1 MMTISYLESF
11 PRMTLLK
18 NWTTLKQLK
27 KSCCHENHSLYDTA
41 TAKDAIVMMDEAPFG
56 IIPIIDKTQKVLGV
70 VTRGSL
76 LSAMS
81 SQWTETEENPMNNLN
96 IWQQLVE
103 QSQMRWKEVLEAT
116 SVHIQLVFFSML
128 IAIVLGITLGIV
140 ITRVPK
146 LTTIVLGGAGVMQT
160 IPSLALLGFMI
171 PIFGIGVKTAIAALF
186 LYSLLPIIRN
196 TYTGIKDVDKATTE
210 AAKGMGM
217 TSMQILLKVELPLA
231 IPVIMAGIRT
241 AAVINVGT
249 ATLAAFIGA
258 GGLGDFIFL
267 GITRGIDGL
276 ILLGAIPAAILAII
290 LETLFGGIERWTTP
304 KGLK

>member
-1 MMTISYLESF
+1 
-11 PRMTLLK
+11 
-18 NWTTLKQLK
+18 
-27 KSCCHENHSLYDTA
+27 
-41 TAKDAIVMMDEAPFG
+41 
-56 IIPIIDKTQKVLGV
+56 
-70 VTRGSL
+70 
-76 LSAMS
+76 
-81 SQWTETEENPMNNLN
+81 MNNLN
-96 IWQQLVE
+96 IWEQFMQQAE
-103 QSQMRWKEVLEAT
+103 MRWSEVLEAT

-128 IAIVLGITLGIV
+128 IAIVLGIGLGIL

-146 LTTIVLGGAGVMQT
+146 LSTLVLGGAGIMQT

-171 PIFGIGVKTAIAALF
+171 PIFGIGVNTAIAALF

-196 TYTGIKDVDKATTE
+196 TYTGIKDVNKATVE

-217 TSMQILLKVELPLA
+217 TSLQVLIKVELPLA
-231 IPVIMAGIRT
+231 IPMIMAGVRT

-276 ILLGAIPAAILAII
+276 ILLGAIPAALLAIV
-290 LETLFGGIERWTTP
+290 LEIFFTYLERWTTP
-304 KGLK
+304 EGLK

>member
-1 MMTISYLESF
+1 
-11 PRMTLLK
+11 
-18 NWTTLKQLK
+18 
-27 KSCCHENHSLYDTA
+27 
-41 TAKDAIVMMDEAPFG
+41 
-56 IIPIIDKTQKVLGV
+56 
-70 VTRGSL
+70 
-76 LSAMS
+76 
-81 SQWTETEENPMNNLN
+81 MNNLN
-96 IWQQLVE
+96 IWEQFMQQAE
-103 QSQMRWKEVLEAT
+103 MRWSEVIEAT

-128 IAIVLGITLGIV
+128 IAIVLGIGLGIL

-146 LTTIVLGGAGVMQT
+146 LTTIVLGGAGIMQT

-171 PIFGIGVKTAIAALF
+171 PIFGIGVNTAIAALF

-196 TYTGIKDVDKATTE
+196 TYTGIKDVNKATVE

-217 TSMQILLKVELPLA
+217 TSLQVLLKVELPLA
-231 IPVIMAGIRT
+231 IPMIMAGVRT

-276 ILLGAIPAAILAII
+276 ILLGAIPAALLAII
-290 LETLFGGIERWTTP
+290 LEIFFTYLERWTTP
-304 KGLK
+304 EGLK

>member
-1 MMTISYLESF
+1 M
-11 PRMTLLK
+11 K
-18 NWTTLKQLK
+18 
-27 KSCCHENHSLYDTA
+27 
-41 TAKDAIVMMDEAPFG
+41 
-56 IIPIIDKTQKVLGV
+56 
-70 VTRGSL
+70 
-76 LSAMS
+76 
-81 SQWTETEENPMNNLN
+81 NLN
-96 IWQQLVE
+96 IWEQLIQQG
-103 QSQMRWKEVLEAT
+103 QMRWHEVLEAT

-128 IAIVLGITLGIV
+128 IAIILGITLGIL
-140 ITRVPK
+140 ITRVPA
-146 LTTIVLGGAGVMQT
+146 LTTVVLGGAGIMQT

-171 PIFGIGVKTAIAALF
+171 PIFGIGVTTAIAALF

-196 TYTGIKDVDKATTE
+196 TYTGIKDVDKATIE

-217 TSMQILLKVELPLA
+217 TRRQVLLKVELPLA
-231 IPVIMAGIRT
+231 IPMIMAGVRT

-276 ILLGAIPAAILAII
+276 ILLGAIPAALLAVI
-290 LETLFGGIERWTTP
+290 LEVIFSSLERWTTP

>member
-1 MMTISYLESF
+1 
-11 PRMTLLK
+11 
-18 NWTTLKQLK
+18 
-27 KSCCHENHSLYDTA
+27 
-41 TAKDAIVMMDEAPFG
+41 
-56 IIPIIDKTQKVLGV
+56 
-70 VTRGSL
+70 
-76 LSAMS
+76 
-81 SQWTETEENPMNNLN
+81 MNNLN
-96 IWQQLVE
+96 IWEELIQQAE
-103 QSQMRWKEVLEAT
+103 MRWSEVIEAT

-128 IAIVLGITLGIV
+128 IAIVLGIGLGIL

-146 LTTIVLGGAGVMQT
+146 LSTVVLGGAGIMQT

-171 PIFGIGVKTAIAALF
+171 PIFGIGVNTAIAALF

-196 TYTGIKDVDKATTE
+196 TYTGIKDVNKATVE

-217 TSMQILLKVELPLA
+217 TSLQVLLKVELPLA
-231 IPVIMAGIRT
+231 IPMIMAGVRT

-276 ILLGAIPAAILAII
+276 ILLGAIPAALLAII
-290 LETLFGGIERWTTP
+290 LEIFFTYLERWTTP
-304 KGLK
+304 EGLK

>member
-1 MMTISYLESF
+1 
-11 PRMTLLK
+11 
-18 NWTTLKQLK
+18 
-27 KSCCHENHSLYDTA
+27 
-41 TAKDAIVMMDEAPFG
+41 
-56 IIPIIDKTQKVLGV
+56 
-70 VTRGSL
+70 
-76 LSAMS
+76 
-81 SQWTETEENPMNNLN
+81 MNNLN
-96 IWQQLVE
+96 IWEQFMQQAE
-103 QSQMRWKEVLEAT
+103 MRWSEVLEAT

-128 IAIVLGITLGIV
+128 IAIILGIGLGIL

-146 LTTIVLGGAGVMQT
+146 LSTVVLGGAGIMQT

-171 PIFGIGVKTAIAALF
+171 PIFGIGVNTAIAALF

-196 TYTGIKDVDKATTE
+196 TYTGIKDVNKATVE

-217 TSMQILLKVELPLA
+217 TSLQVLIKVELPLA
-231 IPVIMAGIRT
+231 IPMIMAGVRT

-276 ILLGAIPAAILAII
+276 ILLGAIPAALLAII
-290 LETLFGGIERWTTP
+290 LEIFFTYLERWTTP
-304 KGLK
+304 EGLK